1 MSPASSTSPASD
13 DSSGA
18 TTSPASPPPPAPAAA
33 AAAAIVD
40 DAYALTGT
48 THLWRRGLSFD
59 SPFAATV
66 FDEALTPGR
75 PADLVGFRRRLLAGR
90 LGNHLADP
98 AELVL
103 AQPRGGFGSLAVA
116 TIPRPDPT

>member
-1 MSPASSTSPASD
+1 MSPASSTSPASA

-18 TTSPASPPPPAPAAA
+18 KASPASPPPPAPAAA
-33 AAAAIVD
+33 AAAAAASTTAIVD

-59 SPFAATV
+59 SPFAATI

-90 LGNHLADP
+90 LG
-98 AELVL
+98 
-103 AQPRGGFGSLAVA
+103 S
-116 TIPRPDPT
+116 

>member
-1 MSPASSTSPASD
+1 MLHAREAVPIEF
-13 DSSGA
+13 GA
-18 TTSPASPPPPAPAAA
+18 GRVK
-33 AAAAIVD
+33 AAAIVD

-75 PADLVGFRRRLLAGR
+75 PADLVGFRRRLLDSRAQITSQHGCRDVQFHVHIKEGRAGLR
-90 LGNHLADP
+90 
-98 AELVL
+98 
-103 AQPRGGFGSLAVA
+103 A
-116 TIPRPDPT
+116 TPVW